1 MDHALAPLSPNPS
14 VGLILLYGVSSAGW
28 AIIVSAADG
37 ARAAITVETQYEHQK
52 HRRQPTIDAVDNA
65 LALATGT
72 GAPVDLLVYGK
83 VQTKPLRR
91 QTVDDDQLRVLT
103 GAHLN
108 FEHPTVVAVRAELRA
123 RLVAADDEILRI
135 RPLKVKAAVN
145 APRVPVVGA
154 DWAVANKG
162 VSVTVAT
169 DGSFHPGRGGAAFA
183 WVVNDQLYAY
193 GPCPS
198 ASALGAELDAI
209 NHALTTLKRQRVT
222 VHTDSQLAIA
232 AVAPGGGSSLSPA
245 ERVLAAAVRSR
256 IAQSPGTTLVW
267 VRSHSG
273 PGLNDVADRLARLA
287 RQSTAFET
295 EAGTRDGIAAT
306 IAKDAQTP
314 CTPV

>member
-14 VGLILLYGVSSAGW
+14 VGLILLYGVRSAGW

-145 APRVPVVGA
+145 APRVPVV
-154 DWAVANKG
+154 
-162 VSVTVAT
+162 
-169 DGSFHPGRGGAAFA
+169 GAAFA